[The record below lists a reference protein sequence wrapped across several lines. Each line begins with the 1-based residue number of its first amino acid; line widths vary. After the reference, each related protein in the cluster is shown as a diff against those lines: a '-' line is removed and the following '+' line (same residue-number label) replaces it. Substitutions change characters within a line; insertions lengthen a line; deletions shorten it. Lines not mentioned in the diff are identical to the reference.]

1 MARTSIDIKE
11 VAIALTQMFEA
22 SVDLVEK
29 EPDMDVILDIL
40 HEHFPGIG
48 MEEIREAGAL
58 VGFADQFND
67 K

>member
-1 MARTSIDIKE
+1 
-11 VAIALTQMFEA
+11 MFEA

-48 MEEIREAGAL
+48 MEEDSRGWRARRTR
-58 VGFADQFND
+58 
-67 K
+67 